1 MVPVFIPLQQVTNW
15 YEIFC
20 LQVIWP
26 VLHYMEVNI
35 NPGDHNQQQMMTSPA
50 CCCARDD
57 PCATFVLVIKLGWP

>member
-26 VLHYMEVNI
+26 VL
-35 NPGDHNQQQMMTSPA
+35 
-50 CCCARDD
+50 
-57 PCATFVLVIKLGWP
+57 